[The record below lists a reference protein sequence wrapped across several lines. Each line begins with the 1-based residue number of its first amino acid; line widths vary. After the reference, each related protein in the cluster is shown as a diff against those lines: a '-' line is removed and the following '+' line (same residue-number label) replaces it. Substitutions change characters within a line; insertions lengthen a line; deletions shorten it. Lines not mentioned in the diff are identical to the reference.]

1 LINDSLHPRILRMG
15 LRPSELKHLLQG
27 DTDYALYCRSGF
39 SRERRISLRCY
50 CRSGFTREIRR
61 SRTLRILI
69 NDSLHPRILRMGL
82 RPSELKHLLQ
92 GNSKSVFYCRSGF
105 SREIRHS
112 RTSRPHQSHN
122 PTESPHR
129 TQAPT
134 LDTTAAT
141 PPSPHR
147 RHAQFESAP
156 VSPAYA

>member
-1 LINDSLHPRILRMG
+1 MG

-39 SRERRISLRCY
+39 S
-50 CRSGFTREIRR
+50 REIRR